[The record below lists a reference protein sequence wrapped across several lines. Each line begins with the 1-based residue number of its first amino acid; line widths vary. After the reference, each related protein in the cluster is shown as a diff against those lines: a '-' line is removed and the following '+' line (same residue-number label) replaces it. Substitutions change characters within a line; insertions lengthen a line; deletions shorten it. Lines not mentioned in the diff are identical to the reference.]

1 MDTCHHF
8 CVHKICIYKDTIRH
22 YTTLYYSKSKQLHV
36 SALLKQPS
44 SSCNFQ
50 KFKQRKIRICNNTST
65 SKTPWPSSH
74 STNMQD
80 LLFSVGKAKCFP
92 LNTLKEYL
100 RVEVQF
106 HAFLTSEN
114 DKREVKSQFHPII
127 ALFRI
132 NGLQCRLSG
141 QLRRRQSRRG
151 GFGKKSYRLQRNT
164 FLNKCYVRLAF
175 RMQNYLATFCA
186 LK

>member
-1 MDTCHHF
+1 VF
-8 CVHKICIYKDTIRH
+8 IKYASIRIQSVI
-22 YTTLYYSKSKQLHV
+22 TLLFIIANLNSYMFRLY
-36 SALLKQPS
+36 S
-44 SSCNFQ
+44 SSHHQAVIFRNLN
-50 KFKQRKIRICNNTST
+50 KGKLRICNNTST

-141 QLRRRQSRRG
+141 
-151 GFGKKSYRLQRNT
+151 
-164 FLNKCYVRLAF
+164 
-175 RMQNYLATFCA
+175 
-186 LK
+186 